1 MLADLDLVT
10 SAVMTALVVF
20 VAGTVFLLET
30 VLRRDEA
37 AGRAWAL
44 GFLGAILTSLL
55 YLAWAADP
63 TAFWAVVA
71 GNSAF
76 VAGTGAMWIGCRLY
90 NGRRN
95 GLAIG
100 MIAVLSAVTA
110 VATVL
115 EQPSLDDWA
124 GAAWTFAALVVVAG
138 AAGIECFRGSLGGMR
153 TAWVLG
159 AVFAIEAVYFSFRL
173 LAFLLIGPDDPFF
186 QTWFGSVVVGMLTVL
201 LMIVAVVVTSVLR
214 AGRAELRHQRALA
227 GTEDAVTGILTE
239 KRLRA
244 ALDSLTATAEARG
257 VALAVIEVR
266 LDDLAHIAT
275 AFGEDAR
282 REAIVVWREA
292 VRSHAPLFSVMGED
306 GEGGIALVTTASSP
320 STARREAMTLY
331 RGSFDALGQLSGV
344 GLPVVGVG
352 VALTEIVGYEPETL
366 LRVARTSAVSG
377 FSSADSAVVVA
388 RTAEA

>member
-10 SAVMTALVVF
+10 AAVMTALVVF

-30 VLRRDEA
+30 VLRRDDR

-95 GLAIG
+95 GRA
-100 MIAVLSAVTA
+100 IAVVGGLTAVTA
-110 VATVL
+110 VATLL
-115 EQPSLDDWA
+115 EKPILGDWA
-124 GAAWTFAALVVVAG
+124 GAAWTFGALVLVAA

-159 AVFAIEAVYFSFRL
+159 AVFAIEAVYFVLRL
-173 LAFLLIGPDDPFF
+173 VAFLLLGPDDPAFR
-186 QTWFGSVVVGMLTVL
+186 TWFGSVAVGMLTVL
-201 LMIVAVVVTSVLR
+201 LIIVAVVVTSVLR

-227 GTEDAVTGILTE
+227 GVEDAVTGILTE
-239 KRLRA
+239 KRFPA
-244 ALDSLTATAEARG
+244 ALDALTSTALARG
-257 VALAVIEVR
+257 VSLAVIEVR

-275 AFGEDAR
+275 AFGEEAR

-292 VRSHAPLFSVMGED
+292 VRHHAPLFSVMGED
-306 GEGGIALVTTASSP
+306 GEGGIVLVTAATSP

-352 VALTEIVGYEPETL
+352 VALTDVIGYDPEAL
-366 LRVARTSAVSG
+366 LRVARASAVSG

-388 RTAEA
+388 RSADG